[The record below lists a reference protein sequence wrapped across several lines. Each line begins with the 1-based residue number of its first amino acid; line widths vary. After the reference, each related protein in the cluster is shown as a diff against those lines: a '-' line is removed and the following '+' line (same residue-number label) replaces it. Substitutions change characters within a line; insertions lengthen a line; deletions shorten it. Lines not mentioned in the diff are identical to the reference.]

1 MTLAFVDVMRNI
13 YSASGG
19 VMHPSAA
26 SAAIYGMIWNEAWD
40 GALKAAQDSY
50 DRGGTWEEQR
60 AAFHDSFINRLGW
73 TEAEWHEYWSNPAYD
88 GSGRDAQ
95 EFDES
100 WDAFDLFVEKMR
112 RGGR

>member
-1 MTLAFVDVMRNI
+1 MTSDFVELMRNI
-13 YSASGG
+13 YSAGGG

-26 SAAIYGMIWNEAWD
+26 SAAIYGLLWNQAWD
-40 GALKAAQDSY
+40 SALAASQRSY
-50 DRGGTWEEQR
+50 DAGGSWDDQKQ
-60 AAFHDSFINRLGW
+60 AFRDAFRESLGW
-73 TEAEWHEYWSNPAYD
+73 SEAEWHEYWSNPAYN

-100 WDAFDLFVEKMR
+100 WDTFDAFVESMR